1 MNNQQQPEP
10 FADIRRGF
18 NILMHVIDG
27 YATAIV
33 PFIRKDF
40 GTAFFGLNSLVA
52 VLVMM
57 VFGAM
62 ENDDTMLRY
71 IFFWLLF
78 VTAHRLDAARNS
90 RKGRVIHSRYVG
102 DSWLAGKLFS
112 KAKRKTVQL
121 LIEPAICLIAGILI
135 CPHSPGVGK
144 FLILGAFAV
153 LMFNGSQRALM
164 EGRVRQMHDAHI
176 EQQATAQMFREN
188 GDDY

>member
-1 MNNQQQPEP
+1 MHLHSKGSAMNNQQPPEP

-27 YATAIV
+27 YAAAIL

-71 IFFWLLF
+71 MFLWFLF
-78 VTAHRLDAARNS
+78 VAAHRPRAGAEA
-90 RKGRVIHSRYVG
+90 RKG
-102 DSWLAGKLFS
+102 
-112 KAKRKTVQL
+112 
-121 LIEPAICLIAGILI
+121 
-135 CPHSPGVGK
+135 
-144 FLILGAFAV
+144 
-153 LMFNGSQRALM
+153 
-164 EGRVRQMHDAHI
+164 
-176 EQQATAQMFREN
+176 
-188 GDDY
+188 